1 MQHMQQHSAD
11 SCARCQLIVCFV
23 ILSPSQDARPGVRRT
38 GWLRWT
44 LWQQSGRDWATIGQQ
59 LANKTLSIKY
69 ISQGVSI
76 QQLPVNGPQTEDRPA
91 LYPALRAAGLVM
103 GGWCTALVCATAAVL
118 ASPAAGG
125 SAVQELDARNFDSFV
140 KGRSF
145 VAVLFFAPWC
155 EFCKRAKPAFEQAG
169 AILEGTFGADASTHM
184 GTFEATLP
192 QHEAWSLHHLVEGGT
207 KLGVPAIK
215 LFAHGRSAGHAP
227 KAISLGAPLAIAQF
241 VAARVLPQ
249 PQVLSGA
256 RALQRLRAQFNTSAV
271 VLGLFGAALERAAE
285 TFARTG
291 RNYTMLA
298 RRAQPDVLFA
308 ASNCTALRQQ
318 FEGPGVVLLMPVAT
332 ASAPAAPTRLLPPWT
347 ASRLDT
353 FLQEHVQGSLGVAA
367 ELCDAAPCSA
377 AAVANTERFVQRHDT
392 WPTAILILQARSGS
406 EPYVRALRTATQKLS
421 GRVYSVFAI
430 ERHFPQLLGAFG
442 IRGRTHLPVLVVHTQ
457 GSHLHFRSCDSPSA
471 LDLREEQA
479 VIDFIQS
486 SLDGRAASASL
497 GHRASGNATAPRHQ
511 ELELDATG
519 GHPG

>member
-1 MQHMQQHSAD
+1 
-11 SCARCQLIVCFV
+11 
-23 ILSPSQDARPGVRRT
+23 
-38 GWLRWT
+38 
-44 LWQQSGRDWATIGQQ
+44 
-59 LANKTLSIKY
+59 
-69 ISQGVSI
+69 
-76 QQLPVNGPQTEDRPA
+76 
-91 LYPALRAAGLVM
+91 
-103 GGWCTALVCATAAVL
+103 
-118 ASPAAGG
+118 
-125 SAVQELDARNFDSFV
+125 VQELDARNFDSFV

-169 AILEGTFGADASTHM
+169 AILEETFGADASTHM

-215 LFAHGRSAGHAP
+215 LFAHGRSAGHVP

-241 VAARVLPQ
+241 VAARALPQ
-249 PQVLSGA
+249 PQVLSSA

-271 VLGLFGAALERAAE
+271 VLGLFGAARAAE

-308 ASNCTALRQQ
+308 TSNCTALRQQ

-332 ASAPAAPTRLLPPWT
+332 TSAPAAPTRLLPPWT
-347 ASRLDT
+347 ASRLDA

-377 AAVANTERFVQRHDT
+377 AAVANTERFVQRHDS

-430 ERHFPQLLGAFG
+430 ERNFPQLLGVFG
-442 IRGRTHLPVLVVHTQ
+442 IRRVHLPVLVVHTQ
-457 GSHLHFRSCDSPSA
+457 GSHFRSCDSPSA
-471 LDLREEQA
+471 IDLREEQA

-486 SLDGRAASASL
+486 SLDDRAASASL
-497 GHRASGNATAPRHQ
+497 GHRASGNATAPRHK

-519 GHPG
+519 HPIG